1 MKDYLEFLGKTYT
14 IQGISEYIDASRVRD
29 ITINVSPDFIN
40 MKAGVE
46 IPRKEVDAILGRL
59 GFIFTI
65 HNSQITISVPSWR
78 ASKDVNIQED
88 IAEEVIRVYG
98 YDAVPFRPLDSDFS
112 IAKKNPEVSLRNMTL
127 NHFSKN
133 GWSEV
138 YNYSFSS
145 EILDRKVGYTDTE

>member
-1 MKDYLEFLGKTYT
+1 MREYLDFLGKEYSITGSSSYLDPARVNHVELDVTY
-14 IQGISEYIDASRVRD
+14 E
-29 ITINVSPDFIN
+29 FIN
-40 MKAGVE
+40 MKAGIE
-46 IPRKEVDAILGRL
+46 IPRKEVDAILDRL
-59 GFIFTI
+59 GLTFTI

-78 ASKDVNIQED
+78 ASKDIHIKED
-88 IAEEVIRVYG
+88 IAEEVIRIYG

-145 EILDRKVGYTDTE
+145 EILDRKVGYTDME